1 MKKLVSLLLAL
12 AMLLSCASA
21 LAEVPYYS
29 IPSDV
34 NDLFPLDDETIT
46 LEVYSQLANY
56 NGLQTGWSAALLK
69 DLFNVEVVIIPDSD
83 GTYETRMANGNLGD
97 LVVWGAN
104 GEDYKQAVAKGM
116 LLNWDDIYD
125 ERVSDA
131 TYVDL
136 YAPYVAAN
144 YGAAMATNRDVSG
157 DGNLYGFG
165 MDIALQEG
173 AHKSFMYSWDL
184 RWDLYKE
191 LGYPEITDLDSL
203 IEVFKQMKAIC
214 PTDELGNEAYAAS
227 LWPDWDGNMVMYVK
241 ALGTAYYGYD
251 ELGFGL
257 YDPNTG
263 KYYDALAEDDPN
275 VDGDSPYIEML
286 KFFNKMYREDLL
298 DPNSMTQTY
307 DEMSTKVKN
316 GGVYWGIF
324 NYASS
329 MVYNTQPHLEAGKM
343 MYSRVPDEANPL
355 VYGMSNLGGNRI
367 WSVGAYT
374 AYPELCLAIM
384 DFLATPEGSM
394 TMWYGPRGLTWDYN
408 EDGGMYFT
416 ELGKL
421 TSSDA
426 KYDLNGVEWV
436 SPYTGKSY
444 TLSGT
449 FNDGCLQANNTTL
462 ARDMINPDGNGTE
475 AFNKDTWVSEQTAA
489 SYAIQEDWR
498 AWSGVSLADQYFEKI
513 DKYTVMPDIPYSESV
528 KSDELKVKWDQCAKS
543 IVTNSWRAIF
553 AKADGEFNMHIMNM
567 RNQCKAY
574 GYDECTQWTLGEAAT
589 KWQLAQDQANVGK

>member
-1 MKKLVSLLLAL
+1 MKKLVSLVLAL
-12 AMLLSCASA
+12 IMALGCVSA

-34 NDLFPLDDETIT
+34 NELFPLDDETIE

-56 NGLQTGWSAALLK
+56 NGKQTGWSAALLK
-69 DLFNVEVVIIPDSD
+69 DLFNVEVVIIPDMD
-83 GTYETRMANGNLGD
+83 GTYETRMAGGDLGD

-104 GEDYKQAVAKGM
+104 GEDYKQAIAKDM
-116 LLNWDDIYD
+116 LLNW
-125 ERVSDA
+125 EEF
-131 TYVDL
+131 DL
-136 YAPYVAAN
+136 GPTYAPYVFEN
-144 YGAAMATNRDVSG
+144 YGTALATNRDVSG
-157 DGNLYGFG
+157 DGNIYGFG
-165 MDIALQEG
+165 MDVALQEG

-184 RWDLYKE
+184 RWDLYKQ
-191 LGYPEITDLDSL
+191 LGYPEIKNLDDL
-203 IEVFKQMKAIC
+203 IEVFKQMKQIC
-214 PTDELGNEAYAAS
+214 PTDALGNEAYAAS

-241 ALGTAYYGYD
+241 ALATAYYGYD
-251 ELGFGL
+251 ELGFGH
-257 YDPNTG
+257 YNPTNG
-263 KYYDALAEDDPN
+263 EYYDALGLCDVQTGKYLAQPN
-275 VDGDSPYIEML
+275 NDTPYIEML
-286 KFFNKMYREDLL
+286 KFFNKLYRADLL

-307 DEMSTKVKN
+307 DEMGTKVKN

-329 MVYNTQPHLEAGKM
+329 MIFNTQEHLEAGQM
-343 MYSRVPDEANPL
+343 MYSRVPDEANPI

-367 WSVGAYT
+367 WTVGAYT

-408 EDGGMYFT
+408 EQGGMYFT
-416 ELGKL
+416 ELGKK
-421 TSSDA
+421 TSTDSS
-426 KYDLNGVEWV
+426 YSLNGVVWT
-436 SPYTGKSY
+436 SPYTGKQY

-449 FNDGCLQANNTTL
+449 FNDGCLQINNTTL
-462 ARDMINPDGNGTE
+462 ARDMVNPDGALGE

-498 AWSGVSLADQYFEKI
+498 TWSGHSLADQYFEAI
-513 DKYTVMPDIPYSESV
+513 HKYTVMPDIPYSESA
-528 KSDELKVKWDQCAKS
+528 KSDELKVKWDQCAKA
-543 IVTNSWRAIF
+543 ITTNSWRAVF

-574 GYDECTQWTLGEAAT
+574 GYDLCNAWSMGEAAI
-589 KWQLAQDQANVGK
+589 KWQMTQDQQNVGK

>member
-1 MKKLVSLLLAL
+1 MKKLVSLVLAL
-12 AMLLSCASA
+12 IMALSCVSA

-34 NDLFPLDDETIT
+34 NELFPLDDETIE

-56 NGLQTGWSAALLK
+56 NGKQTGWSAALLK
-69 DLFNVEVVIIPDSD
+69 DLFNVEVVIIPDMD
-83 GTYETRMANGNLGD
+83 GTYETRMAGGDLGD

-104 GEDYKQAVAKGM
+104 GEDYKQAIAKDM
-116 LLNWDDIYD
+116 LLNW
-125 ERVSDA
+125 EEF
-131 TYVDL
+131 DL
-136 YAPYVAAN
+136 GPTYAPYVFEN
-144 YGAAMATNRDVSG
+144 YGTALATNRDVSG
-157 DGNLYGFG
+157 DGNIYGFG
-165 MDIALQEG
+165 MDVALQEG

-184 RWDLYKE
+184 RWDLYKQ
-191 LGYPEITDLDSL
+191 LGYPEIKNLDDL
-203 IEVFKQMKAIC
+203 IEVFKQMKQIC
-214 PTDELGNEAYAAS
+214 PTDALGNEAYAAS

-241 ALGTAYYGYD
+241 ALATAYYGYD
-251 ELGFGL
+251 ELGFGH
-257 YDPNTG
+257 YNPTNG
-263 KYYDALAEDDPN
+263 EYYDALGLCDVQTGKYLAQPN
-275 VDGDSPYIEML
+275 NDTPYIEML
-286 KFFNKMYREDLL
+286 KFFNKLYRADLL

-307 DEMSTKVKN
+307 DEMGTKVKN

-329 MVYNTQPHLEAGKM
+329 MVFNTQEHLEAGQM
-343 MYSRVPDEANPL
+343 MYSRVPDEANPI

-367 WSVGAYT
+367 WTVGAYT

-408 EDGGMYFT
+408 EQGGMYFT
-416 ELGKL
+416 ELGKK
-421 TSSDA
+421 TSTDSS
-426 KYDLNGVEWV
+426 YSLNGVVWT
-436 SPYTGKSY
+436 SPYTGKQY

-449 FNDGCLQANNTTL
+449 FNDGCLQINNTTL
-462 ARDMINPDGNGTE
+462 ARDMVNPDGALGE

-498 AWSGVSLADQYFEKI
+498 TWSGHSLADQYFEAI
-513 DKYTVMPDIPYSESV
+513 HKYTVMPDIPYSESA
-528 KSDELKVKWDQCAKS
+528 KSDELKVKWDQCAKA
-543 IVTNSWRAIF
+543 ITTNSWRAVF

-574 GYDECTQWTLGEAAT
+574 GYDLCNAWSMGEAAI
-589 KWQLAQDQANVGK
+589 KWQLTQDQQNVGK

>member
-1 MKKLVSLLLAL
+1 MKKLVSLVLAL
-12 AMLLSCASA
+12 IMALGCVSA

-34 NDLFPLDDETIT
+34 NELFPLDDETIE

-56 NGLQTGWSAALLK
+56 NGKQTGWSAALLK
-69 DLFNVEVVIIPDSD
+69 DLFNVEVVIIPDMD
-83 GTYETRMANGNLGD
+83 GTYETRMAGGDLGD

-104 GEDYKQAVAKGM
+104 GEDYKQAIAKDM
-116 LLNWDDIYD
+116 LLNW
-125 ERVSDA
+125 EEF
-131 TYVDL
+131 DL
-136 YAPYVAAN
+136 GPTYAPYVFEN
-144 YGAAMATNRDVSG
+144 YGTALATNRDVSG
-157 DGNLYGFG
+157 DGNIYGFG
-165 MDIALQEG
+165 MDVALQEG

-184 RWDLYKE
+184 RWDLYKQ
-191 LGYPEITDLDSL
+191 LGYPEIKNLDDL
-203 IEVFKQMKAIC
+203 IEVFKQMKQIC
-214 PTDELGNEAYAAS
+214 PTDALGNEAYAAS

-241 ALGTAYYGYD
+241 ALATAYYGYD
-251 ELGFGL
+251 ELGFGH
-257 YDPNTG
+257 YNPTNG
-263 KYYDALAEDDPN
+263 EYYDALGLCDAQTGKYLAQPN
-275 VDGDSPYIEML
+275 NDTPYIEML
-286 KFFNKMYREDLL
+286 KFFNKLYRADLL

-307 DEMSTKVKN
+307 DEMGTKVKN

-329 MVYNTQPHLEAGKM
+329 MVFNTQEHLEAGQM
-343 MYSRVPDEANPL
+343 MYSRVPDEANPI

-367 WSVGAYT
+367 WTVGAYT

-408 EDGGMYFT
+408 EQGGMYFT
-416 ELGKL
+416 ELGKK
-421 TSSDA
+421 TSTDSS
-426 KYDLNGVEWV
+426 YSLNGVVWT
-436 SPYTGKSY
+436 SPYTGKQY

-449 FNDGCLQANNTTL
+449 FNDGCLQINNTTL
-462 ARDMINPDGNGTE
+462 ARDMVNPDGALGE

-498 AWSGVSLADQYFEKI
+498 TWSGHSLADQYFEAI
-513 DKYTVMPDIPYSESV
+513 HKYTVMPDIPYSESA
-528 KSDELKVKWDQCAKS
+528 KSDELKVKWDQCAKA
-543 IVTNSWRAIF
+543 ITTNSWRAVF

-574 GYDECTQWTLGEAAT
+574 GYDLCNAWSMGEAAI
-589 KWQLAQDQANVGK
+589 KWQMTQDQQNVGK